1 MASNSVVILSSDLAL
16 ARRTRRKIFR
26 RIVPFVFLL
35 YIIAYLDRA
44 NVAFAKI
51 PMAAELGFSE
61 AVYGFGAGIFFLGYL
76 LLEIPGGL
84 IAQRWS
90 ARVWMA
96 RIMVTWGLCTVG
108 VGFVHTPNQFYV
120 TRTLLGIAEG
130 GFFPCILV
138 YLTHWFTA
146 GDRAKSMAGFFMAS
160 PAALVIGAPLSAL
173 ILRLDYLGIP
183 GWRWMFILE
192 GAPAILVG
200 IVALG
205 YMTDRPEQAKWL
217 EPDERD
223 WIRTELEKE
232 RDLRRPTEVSVWK
245 GLRNRNVL
253 LLGLA
258 SCFGN
263 IGIFAFILWL
273 PSMILKAS
281 KLSLVWSTVYSA
293 LPFILAMISI
303 RFFGWSSDRTGRRRL
318 HTILPFVL
326 AAVFFVL
333 SAVPDQPFPLV
344 LLWFCLTGAA
354 AYSWGVSFWVLPT
367 LILGETAA
375 AAAFGLINIVG
386 NLGSFLGPTIAG
398 YILSQ
403 GYSFTVVV
411 GFLSCSFLIGALLV
425 SFVHVDRDLE
435 SRQVLPVKT

>member
-1 MASNSVVILSSDLAL
+1 MANNTVLSDATLS
-16 ARRTRRKIFR
+16 RRTRQKVFR

-35 YIIAYLDRA
+35 YVIAYLDRA

-61 AVYGFGAGIFFLGYL
+61 AIYGFGAGIFFLGYL

-90 ARVWMA
+90 ARKWMA
-96 RIMVTWGLCTVG
+96 RIMVTWGLCTVC
-108 VGFVHTPNQFYV
+108 VGFVHTPTQFYV

-138 YLTHWFTA
+138 YLTHWFSA
-146 GDRAKSMAGFFMAS
+146 RDRAKSMAGFFMAS

-173 ILRLDYLGIP
+173 ILRLDYFGIS

-192 GAPAILVG
+192 GVPAILVG

-205 YMTDRPEQAKWL
+205 YMTDRPEEAKWL
-217 EPDERD
+217 EPDEQD
-223 WIRTELEKE
+223 WMRNELKKE
-232 RDLRRPTEVSVWK
+232 RDLRQSTKISVWE
-245 GLRNRNVL
+245 GLQDRRVL
-253 LLGLA
+253 FLALA

-263 IGIFAFILWL
+263 IGIFAFVLWL

-281 KLSLVWSTVYSA
+281 KLSVVWSTVYSA
-293 LPFILAMISI
+293 LPFVLAMISI
-303 RFFGWSSDRTGRRRL
+303 RFFGWSSDRTARRRL
-318 HTILPFVL
+318 HTIVPFVL
-326 AAVFFVL
+326 AALFFVL
-333 SAVPDQPFPLV
+333 SAVPGQPFPLV
-344 LLWFCLTGAA
+344 LLWLCLTGAA

-367 LILGETAA
+367 LILGETAT

-386 NLGSFLGPTIAG
+386 NLGSFLGPSVAG

-411 GFLSCSFLIGALLV
+411 GFLSCSFLLGAVLV
-425 SFVHVDRDLE
+425 SLVHVDRDPE
-435 SRQVLPVKT
+435 SRHVSGMTT

>member
-1 MASNSVVILSSDLAL
+1 MFEPMANNTVLSIPSDATLS
-16 ARRTRRKIFR
+16 RRTRKKVFR

-35 YIIAYLDRA
+35 YVIAYLDRA

-61 AVYGFGAGIFFLGYL
+61 AIYGFGSGIFFLGYL

-90 ARVWMA
+90 ARKWMA
-96 RIMVTWGLCTVG
+96 RIMVTWGLCTVC
-108 VGFVHTPNQFYV
+108 VGFVNTPTQFYV
-120 TRTLLGIAEG
+120 ARTLLGIAEG

-138 YLTHWFTA
+138 YLTHWFSA
-146 GDRAKSMAGFFMAS
+146 RDRAKSMAGFFMAS

-173 ILRLDYLGIP
+173 ILRLDYFGIS

-192 GAPAILVG
+192 GLPAILVG
-200 IVALG
+200 IMALV
-205 YMTDRPEQAKWL
+205 YMTDRPEEAKWL

-223 WIRTELEKE
+223 WMRTELKKE
-232 RDLRRPTEVSVWK
+232 RDLRQRTEISVWES
-245 GLRNRNVL
+245 LQDRNVL
-253 LLGLA
+253 FLALA

-263 IGIFAFILWL
+263 IGIFSFVLWL

-281 KLSLVWSTVYSA
+281 KLSVVWSTVYSA
-293 LPFILAMISI
+293 LPFVLAMISI

-318 HTILPFVL
+318 HTIVPFVL
-326 AAVFFVL
+326 AALFFVL

-344 LLWFCLTGAA
+344 LFWLCLTGAA

-367 LILGETAA
+367 LILGETAT

-386 NLGSFLGPTIAG
+386 NLGSFLGPSVAG

-411 GFLSCSFLIGALLV
+411 GFLSCSFLIGAVLV
-425 SFVHVDRDLE
+425 SFVHVDRSLE
-435 SRQVLPVKT
+435 SRHV